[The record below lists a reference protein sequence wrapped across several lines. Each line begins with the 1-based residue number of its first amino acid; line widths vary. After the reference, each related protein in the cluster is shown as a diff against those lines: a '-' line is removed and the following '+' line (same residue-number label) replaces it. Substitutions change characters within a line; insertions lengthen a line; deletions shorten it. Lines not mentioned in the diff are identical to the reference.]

1 MPTKSYKNITLG
13 KGTIYIVDNLEMSHL
28 GEVSEASM
36 ESTDISTRS
45 TDDAPIIKLS
55 TPEEVT
61 LTAECKIPFK
71 TILKL
76 TYQTCGLWSAV
87 KCFFKHIFHV
97 HR

>member
-1 MPTKSYKNITLG
+1 MPTKSYNNITLG
-13 KGTIYIVDNLEMSHL
+13 KGTIYIVDNFEMSRL
-28 GEVSEASM
+28 GEVSEAQVVS
-36 ESTDISTRS
+36 ERD
-45 TDDAPIIKLS
+45 TDDSPIIKLS

-76 TYQTCGLWSAV
+76 TYQTCGFWTAV
-87 KCFFKHIFHV
+87 KCFLKHIFHI